1 MNSDWVSVFA
11 SANQFEVRIIQ
22 GMLLDN
28 EIHSVIVDKQ
38 DSMHIHL
45 NVGTD
50 INLHVA
56 KNDVTRAKY
65 LISQHSA

>member
-11 SANQFEVRIIQ
+11 SSNQFEVRIIQ
-22 GMLLDN
+22 GMLLDH

-38 DSMHIHL
+38 DSMHIHF
-45 NVGTD
+45 NVGAE
-50 INLHVA
+50 ISLYVV

-65 LISQHSA
+65 HISQHSA